1 MFRVINNSNLGPWY
15 TVLLACP
22 VIQRTVE
29 SAPNSSPK
37 EPNQNKLS
45 PSNLCLIPIVRYIV
59 IVEPRAQ
66 GTLSIIIVILT
77 SKEPRL
83 TRTSPRPPI
92 KSIRPIMNPPVLRQL
107 ISRLSPPI
115 KHRIRIHR
123 RALPPLSPHTHHRP
137 ASWS

>member
-45 PSNLCLIPIVRYIV
+45 PSNLCLIPNRSLHRDSRAKSTRYFKHHHRHSHF
-59 IVEPRAQ
+59 ERA
-66 GTLSIIIVILT
+66 S
-77 SKEPRL
+77 PH
-83 TRTSPRPPI
+83 RTSPRPPI
-92 KSIRPIMNPPVLRQL
+92 KSIRPIMNPPILRQL

-115 KHRIRIHR
+115 EHRIRIHR